1 MIQTDVKE
9 LGPQEYLVTVTV
21 AQSEYDRIY
30 GEKLKRL
37 STQVKM
43 PGFRPGKTPVNHLK
57 KQFAGKLHEDTV
69 NALLQTH
76 FIGAIEASELKP
88 AAQPELA
95 IPADQPDEGFAFTM
109 KVSTWPEVE
118 LVDLG
123 TLKFDETI
131 VEVEESDVDQVIDRL
146 MNSQVKYEVEE
157 GRAAEQGDQLH
168 IDFVGSIDGEEFD
181 GGKGED
187 VPLVLGEGRF
197 IPGFEEQLIG
207 AKAGDDVTVNVTF
220 PEDYQAPNLAGKDA
234 SFACLVKSVGRAEKP
249 ADEDALAALLKFDS
263 AEDLRADSRKRLEE
277 EAREGSYTTTREAA
291 IDALI
296 EAHPMELPAALIE
309 QDQAEMTK
317 RVVENMKHQGVPNP
331 EEMAKSDEFKEEI
344 RIRSL
349 RGLKT
354 SVLLQKVRDVAD
366 LQLEESEVEAEID
379 RQSLQ
384 YGEQREGFKAWIKT
398 QKEQIAMIKDSLL
411 ERKCVEY
418 VIAQA
423 DTTPVK
429 VSLSDWQDARD
440 RDDEE

>member
-1 MIQTDVKE
+1 
-9 LGPQEYLVTVTV
+9 
-21 AQSEYDRIY
+21 
-30 GEKLKRL
+30 
-37 STQVKM
+37 
-43 PGFRPGKTPVNHLK
+43 
-57 KQFAGKLHEDTV
+57 
-69 NALLQTH
+69 
-76 FIGAIEASELKP
+76 
-88 AAQPELA
+88 
-95 IPADQPDEGFAFTM
+95 
-109 KVSTWPEVE
+109 
-118 LVDLG
+118 
-123 TLKFDETI
+123 
-131 VEVEESDVDQVIDRL
+131 
-146 MNSQVKYEVEE
+146 
-157 GRAAEQGDQLH
+157 
-168 IDFVGSIDGEEFD
+168 
-181 GGKGED
+181 
-187 VPLVLGEGRF
+187 
-197 IPGFEEQLIG
+197 
-207 AKAGDDVTVNVTF
+207 
-220 PEDYQAPNLAGKDA
+220 
-234 SFACLVKSVGRAEKP
+234 
-249 ADEDALAALLKFDS
+249 
-263 AEDLRADSRKRLEE
+263 
-277 EAREGSYTTTREAA
+277 
-291 IDALI
+291 
-296 EAHPMELPAALIE
+296 MELPAALIE

-411 ERKCVEY
+411 ERKCVEH